1 MIAAYFEDE
10 IESCKTLCD
19 NCTKGEVEQV
29 DMSVDAQK
37 LLSAIYRS
45 EQRFGLNHII
55 DILRGS
61 KNQKLL
67 DFGHDKL
74 SVYNL
79 GADKSKNEW
88 IAIADKLIDIQ
99 ALTLGEFRAL
109 KISSLGLEILKGK
122 EKLFIDSD
130 KLGIAS
136 KIQEEETELSFDE
149 LIYERFRTLRREIAQ
164 ESEVPAYVI
173 FGDKTLKEFALK
185 LPITKDEML
194 NINGVGLVKYEKY
207 GETFL
212 NLSKEIKEEFCE
224 KLEQKEPLKKL
235 TKTYL
240 ETYELLNEGKSVEEI
255 AQIRDLGLTSVLSH
269 ISVLAEHEKI
279 SKEKKEELLKPLEIP
294 SNIKAWIEEGTKLE
308 SLKELR
314 QYLYLYEYLSK
325 QD

>member
-1 MIAAYFEDE
+1 
-10 IESCKTLCD
+10 
-19 NCTKGEVEQV
+19 
-29 DMSVDAQK
+29 MSVDAQK

-67 DFGHDKL
+67 DFGHEKL

-79 GADKSKNEW
+79 GANKSKNEW

-122 EKLFIDSD
+122 EKLLIDND

-212 NLSKEIKEEFCE
+212 NLSKEIKEEFSK

-255 AQIRDLGLTSVLSH
+255 AQIRDLGLTSVLGH
-269 ISVLAEHEKI
+269 ISVLVEHEKI

-294 SNIKAWIEEGTKLE
+294 QNIKNWIEEGLKLDT
-308 SLKELR
+308 LKELR
-314 QYLYLYEYLSK
+314 QQLYMYEYLSK
-325 QD
+325 KD